1 MDTDQTTEQLNQ
13 CLTALSNANVHW
25 WDALAITQS
34 QADDFSLAI
43 VKLMAA
49 AIAYALI
56 AYLLKTA

>member
-1 MDTDQTTEQLNQ
+1 MGTDSTNEQLNQ

-34 QADDFSLAI
+34 QADDLSLAI
-43 VKLMAA
+43 VKIMAA